1 MRKGLAAAV
10 LFTLLGVG
18 NAHATNLAV
27 ISQPPTILNLVVL
40 VIACVATLVCIQV
53 SGAVKGGQLSRAW
66 QMFMTGFGVLALSQI
81 AMLLD
86 TFEIVALPLWIA
98 PLLMAVCLGLLAY
111 GVFEAKRILA

>member
-1 MRKGLAAAV
+1 MRKGLAAVA
-10 LFTLLGVG
+10 LFTLMGVG
-18 NAHATNLAV
+18 NAHAANLAV

-40 VIACVATLVCIQV
+40 VIACLATMVCVQI

-66 QMFMTGFGVLALSQI
+66 QMFMIGFGVLALSQV
-81 AMLLD
+81 AMLLN
-86 TFEIVALPLWIA
+86 TLEIIVLPLWIA